1 MFVVG
6 RVWCALCD
14 PEKKMDSKQTFVAQE
29 GGDHYQAEYQ
39 HWDWVTDIGMTY
51 LPATATKYLTRW
63 RKKNGLQDLIK
74 SQTYLEKLIVTWDT
88 VFQFTVEPP
97 EAIDE
102 MNARF
107 IKSNGLNYN
116 SLEARICFLLSDLGD
131 SNGIFRIHEAK
142 SMLSELIAEAHGSA
156 G

>member
-1 MFVVG
+1 MSDE
-6 RVWCALCD
+6 R
-14 PEKKMDSKQTFVAQE
+14 FVAQE
-29 GGDHYQAEYQ
+29 GGDHYQSDYQ
-39 HWDWVTDIGMTY
+39 HWSWVTDIGMTY

-63 RKKNGLQDLIK
+63 RKKNGLQDLMK
-74 SQTYLEKLIVTWDT
+74 AQTYLEKLILDWDT

-116 SLEARICFLLSDLGD
+116 SLEARTCFLLSDLGD
-131 SNGIFRIHEAK
+131 SNGMFRIVEAK
-142 SMLSELIAEAHGSA
+142 SLLSELIAEAQGSA
-156 G
+156 S